1 MALIDEFWD
10 AAEAAVQC
18 GINEHVPKS
27 GLRTVQ
33 YHGGIGVIGADGAP
47 VAVDG
52 PLRRKLDRVGRHA
65 EATGVVY
72 KIEDDRITATFNFSV
87 SKLAE
92 ARTGPSFH
100 TLNFLLLS
108 VIAVCLWVI
117 F

>member
-10 AAEAAVQC
+10 AAEAAVQS

-27 GLRTVQ
+27 GLRAVQ
-33 YHGGIGVIGADGAP
+33 YHGGIGVVGADGTP
-47 VAVDG
+47 LAVDG
-52 PLRRKLDRVGRHA
+52 TLRRKLDRVMQHA
-65 EATGVVY
+65 EATAVVY
-72 KIEDDRITATFNFSV
+72 KVEDDRITATFNFSV

-92 ARTGPSFH
+92 YRTGLSFH
-100 TLNFLLLS
+100 ISNFLLLS